1 MNQVTDTFRHISSIM
16 AWGYVF
22 GCKHT
27 VWSLRIGGDIEIR
40 EMTSQR
46 TNMTNFENNYPAW
59 IECVIYL
66 DGCEHAIANIIDI
79 SQSCHILTVVWTILY
94 DEPKPLK

>member
-1 MNQVTDTFRHISSIM
+1 
-16 AWGYVF
+16 
-22 GCKHT
+22 
-27 VWSLRIGGDIEIR
+27 
-40 EMTSQR
+40 
-46 TNMTNFENNYPAW
+46 MTNFENNYPAW